1 MASYLMLGNFTD
13 QGIRNVEETIK
24 RGERFKEMAK
34 ECGVEIKE
42 LMWLLGDHD
51 VFCIAEAE
59 NDHAITTLLL
69 KAGSKGF
76 IKTSTCRA
84 FNKDEMSAIVE
95 KM

>member
-1 MASYLMLGNFTD
+1 MASYLMLVSFTD

-51 VFCIAEAE
+51 VFCIADAE

-84 FNKDEMSAIVE
+84 FSKDEMGAILQ
-95 KM
+95 KL